1 MKRQKNRAEAGSESV
16 VSSVGVLE
24 GFYRLPILQWA
35 CTPPLRLT
43 PVPLNVPLTEASAHL
58 KDNRPCARSI
68 VGDVPLGQVT
78 ESLWRK
84 RAGAGHVRSRQ
95 GPHVV
100 DQIVTE
106 S

>member
-1 MKRQKNRAEAGSESV
+1 MKRQKTGRRRVQRALCLVWRSWR
-16 VSSVGVLE
+16 
-24 GFYRLPILQWA
+24 GFRLPILQWA

-84 RAGAGHVRSRQ
+84 RAGGGHVRSRQ